1 MATASGEEGR
11 MGTRS
16 RSSTSPELVHHPLN
30 PRVVGW
36 QGWKGG
42 SRGFE
47 TGDSWAGFEQSVSV
61 KRMKVC
67 GRRRGRRVVE
77 ALRASWQSFAAASQ
91 RFQDPGR
98 NRNRNARATNRGPR
112 PFAIQWVAAESRA
125 FVDPLGFAIWADPL
139 SASPHSNNV
148 AVDQP
153 FRHHDHDRLGGFN
166 TSVWK
171 MALAE
176 AESQKVVPFPTCTP
190 LSRSAIS
197 PITDCEPI

>member
-47 TGDSWAGFEQSVSV
+47 TGDSWAGFVQSVSV

-67 GRRRGRRVVE
+67 GRRRGTRVVE

-112 PFAIQWVAAESRA
+112 LFAIQWVAAESRA
-125 FVDPLGFAIWADPL
+125 FVDPLGFAIWAGPPERL
-139 SASPHSNNV
+139 PTLQQRRRGPAFSPSRPRPSWGIQH
-148 AVDQP
+148 Q
-153 FRHHDHDRLGGFN
+153 RLEDGPRGGRIAK
-166 TSVWK
+166 SR
-171 MALAE
+171 AIPHLHPP
-176 AESQKVVPFPTCTP
+176 VPFGDQSDHR
-190 LSRSAIS
+190 L
-197 PITDCEPI
+197 